1 MRVHLLSGL
10 GLSLVLL
17 LPLAAFAAERDD
29 DEAVLRGAGV
39 ATDGPGLLDFFRKRT
54 LEDWEEKKKR
64 WLEMGVPAALP
75 AAGSKGKK

>member
-1 MRVHLLSGL
+1 MVEAKESEAGKAPEKELTEDDKRAQ
-10 GLSLVLL
+10 
-17 LPLAAFAAERDD
+17 AA
-29 DEAVLRGAGV
+29 AVN
-39 ATDGPGLLDFFRKRT
+39 RKRT